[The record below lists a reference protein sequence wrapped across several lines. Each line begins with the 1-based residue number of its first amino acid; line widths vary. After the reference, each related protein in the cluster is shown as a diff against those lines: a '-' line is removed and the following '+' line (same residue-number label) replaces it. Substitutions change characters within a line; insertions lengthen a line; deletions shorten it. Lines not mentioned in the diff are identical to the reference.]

1 MKKKILISLSYLLV
15 AVLATVAT
23 LAAVGYPGYAYGSKL
38 EQLESLILERFIG
51 DADQTA
57 MEDAAAAA
65 MVKSLGDRWSYY
77 IPASE
82 YDAHEEQVNNAYV
95 GVGITIEA
103 REQEGFLVKAVNEGS
118 SAEVAGVQV
127 DDLLVEVEGQD
138 VREMTAAEV
147 RNLVRGEEGT
157 YVSLTV
163 LRRGERVTISVERRQ
178 VQTVVASGRMLS
190 GDIGLV
196 TIENFDARCAEEA
209 IAAIDGL
216 LAQGAEKLILTCATT
231 PAAMPRSW

>member
-1 MKKKILISLSYLLV
+1 MKKKILISLSYILV
-15 AVLATVAT
+15 AMLATVAT
-23 LAAVGYPGYAYGSKL
+23 LAAIGYPGYASGTKL

-95 GVGITIEA
+95 GIGITIEA
-103 REQEGFLVKAVNEGS
+103 KEQEGFLVKAVNESGP
-118 SAEVAGVQV
+118 AQEAGVQV
-127 DDLLVEVEGQD
+127 DDLVIEVEGQD
-138 VREMTAAEV
+138 VREMTATDV

-157 YVSLTV
+157 CVSLTV
-163 LRRGERVTISVERRQ
+163 LRQGSGWRFPWSGGRCRRLLP
-178 VQTVVASGRMLS
+178 A
-190 GDIGLV
+190 
-196 TIENFDARCAEEA
+196 
-209 IAAIDGL
+209 DG
-216 LAQGAEKLILTCATT
+216 C
-231 PAAMPRSW
+231 